1 MTLRDRISAIFRRD
15 TVPLEPT
22 DAAPRNSAGFAMGE
36 PPAISHNMTVD
47 RIHAALRSAE
57 SGETFDL
64 FAIYRD
70 ILLGHAHTQ
79 NLVNQRKLNVLTKAL
94 TFVPADPANPAD
106 VKAAEACQILP
117 QTAGWLRVALNHWL
131 NGHLY
136 PLAILE
142 QVYEPAPPN
151 ALGLRFRPV
160 GWYPVPYHLIDFTD
174 GQIRLWSADPITG
187 GRGSARSGLVENRH
201 LVHRGHLLTHI
212 PDAWGG
218 PFRAALFWWLFAT
231 MDRDWWIRFLDR
243 FGAPFIVGR
252 YDTNDTGS
260 KSTLVKAFSAATRLF
275 GLVVSKET
283 DIAVHAVSTSSHGE
297 AFEKMQLF
305 ANAEL
310 SKLILGQ
317 SMTTTAQAGGLG
329 GSQAGVQENVQ
340 ASIEAWDLT
349 VLAESVNSEIVGPFL
364 RLNGLTGRA
373 VMQVATDTSAELLN
387 RTKFLEVATK
397 AGLEPTDEAIEVLNK
412 ASGLQLRRH
421 GSHQL
426 ASAIPTA
433 TDGSPGQE
441 SASQTPADVQGQA
454 MNGAQ
459 VASLVDVVTS
469 VASKGLPIQA
479 ALEILKNAFPAIP
492 AASIQ
497 AMLQAAASAPPPA
510 PVALSAAD
518 VGATDAEATLR
529 RLGQPTDADLDSI
542 AAKAAP
548 DLASAFTGRY
558 APVRELI
565 RRSTSAAALQRDLAA
580 FFADLPAGR
589 VAQLTEEA
597 LTAYSATAAAS
608 SFRDKP

>member
-1 MTLRDRISAIFRRD
+1 MTLRDRLAQIFRLD
-15 TVPLEPT
+15 KVPL
-22 DAAPRNSAGFAMGE
+22 DAPGTPERSSAGFAMGE
-36 PPAISHNMTVD
+36 PPALSHNMTVD

-57 SGETFDL
+57 SGETLDL
-64 FAIYRD
+64 FSIYRE

-94 TFVPADPANPAD
+94 TFVPLDPSSPAD
-106 VKAAEACQILP
+106 IQAAEACQTLP
-117 QTAGWLRVALNHWL
+117 QTPGWLRVAMNHWL

-160 GWYPVPYHLIDFTD
+160 GWYPVPYHLIDFTE
-174 GQIRLWSADPITG
+174 GQIRLWSTDPITG
-187 GRGSARSGLVENRH
+187 GRGSVRSGLVTNRH

-260 KSTLVKAFSAATRLF
+260 KGTLVKAFSAATRLF

-283 DIAVHAVSTSSHGE
+283 DIQVHAVATSSHGE

-364 RLNGLTGRA
+364 RLNGLPGRA
-373 VMQVATDTSAELLN
+373 VMQVATDTSSELVN
-387 RTKFLEVATK
+387 RTKFLEIATK

-412 ASGLQLRRH
+412 ASGLQLRR
-421 GSHQL
+421 
-426 ASAIPTA
+426 
-433 TDGSPGQE
+433 
-441 SASQTPADVQGQA
+441 QG
-454 MNGAQ
+454 
-459 VASLVDVVTS
+459 
-469 VASKGLPIQA
+469 
-479 ALEILKNAFPAIP
+479 
-492 AASIQ
+492 
-497 AMLQAAASAPPPA
+497 SAPMPPSLPPTRLPVIA
-510 PVALSAAD
+510 KAQPVALAARLS
-518 VGATDAEATLR
+518 GTEATLR

-542 AAKAAP
+542 ASKAAP
-548 DLASAFTGRY
+548 SLADAFRGRY
-558 APVRELI
+558 APVREII
-565 RRSTSAAALQRDLAA
+565 RRAASAEALETDLAA
-580 FFADLPAGR
+580 YFADLPAGK

-597 LTAYSATAAAS
+597 LVAYSATAAAS
-608 SFRDKP
+608 TPR

>member
-1 MTLRDRISAIFRRD
+1 MTLRDRLAQIFRLD
-15 TVPLEPT
+15 KVPL
-22 DAAPRNSAGFAMGE
+22 DAPGTPERSSAGFAMGE
-36 PPAISHNMTVD
+36 PPALSHNMTVD

-57 SGETFDL
+57 SGETLDL
-64 FAIYRD
+64 FSIYRE

-94 TFVPADPANPAD
+94 TFVPLDHSSPAD
-106 VKAAEACQILP
+106 IQAAEACQTLP
-117 QTAGWLRVALNHWL
+117 QTPGWLRVAMNHWL

-160 GWYPVPYHLIDFTD
+160 GWYPVPYHLIDFTE
-174 GQIRLWSADPITG
+174 GQIRLWSTDPITG
-187 GRGSARSGLVENRH
+187 GRGSVRSGLVTNRH

-260 KSTLVKAFSAATRLF
+260 KGTLVKAFSAATRLF

-283 DIAVHAVSTSSHGE
+283 DIQVHAVATSSHGE

-364 RLNGLTGRA
+364 RLNGLSGRA
-373 VMQVATDTSAELLN
+373 VMQVATDTSSELVN
-387 RTKFLEVATK
+387 RTKFLEIATK

-412 ASGLQLRRH
+412 ASGLQLRR
-421 GSHQL
+421 
-426 ASAIPTA
+426 
-433 TDGSPGQE
+433 
-441 SASQTPADVQGQA
+441 QG
-454 MNGAQ
+454 
-459 VASLVDVVTS
+459 
-469 VASKGLPIQA
+469 
-479 ALEILKNAFPAIP
+479 
-492 AASIQ
+492 
-497 AMLQAAASAPPPA
+497 SAPMPPSLPPTRLPVIA
-510 PVALSAAD
+510 KAQPVALAARLS
-518 VGATDAEATLR
+518 GTEATLR

-542 AAKAAP
+542 ASKAAP
-548 DLASAFTGRY
+548 SLADAFRGRY
-558 APVRELI
+558 APVREII
-565 RRSTSAAALQRDLAA
+565 RRAASAEALETDLAA
-580 FFADLPAGR
+580 YFADLPAGK

-597 LTAYSATAAAS
+597 LVAYSATAAAS
-608 SFRDKP
+608 TPR

>member
-15 TVPLEPT
+15 TVPLEPA

-94 TFVPADPANPAD
+94 TFVPMDPTSPAD
-106 VKAAEACQILP
+106 IQAAEACQILP
-117 QTAGWLRVALNHWL
+117 QTSGWLRVAMNHWL

-349 VLAESVNSEIVGPFL
+349 VLAESVNSEIVRPFL
-364 RLNGLTGRA
+364 RLNGLAGRA
-373 VMQVATDTSAELLN
+373 VMQVATDTSAELLS

-397 AGLEPTDEAIEVLNK
+397 AGLEPTDEAIAVLNK
-412 ASGLQLRRH
+412 ASGLQLRRQGAH
-421 GSHQL
+421 LDPGAPAL
-426 ASAIPTA
+426 ATGAIPA
-433 TDGSPGQE
+433 AGDV
-441 SASQTPADVQGQA
+441 PADIQGQA

-469 VASKGLPIQA
+469 VASKGLPMQA

-492 AASIQ
+492 EASIQ
-497 AMLQAAASAPPPA
+497 AMLQAASSAPPA
-510 PVALSAAD
+510 SPVALSAAP
-518 VGATDAEATLR
+518 GSETDAVATLR

-548 DLASAFTGRY
+548 DLATAFTGRY
-558 APVRELI
+558 APVREII

-597 LTAYSATAAAS
+597 LVAYSATAAAS
-608 SFRDKP
+608 SVRPTP